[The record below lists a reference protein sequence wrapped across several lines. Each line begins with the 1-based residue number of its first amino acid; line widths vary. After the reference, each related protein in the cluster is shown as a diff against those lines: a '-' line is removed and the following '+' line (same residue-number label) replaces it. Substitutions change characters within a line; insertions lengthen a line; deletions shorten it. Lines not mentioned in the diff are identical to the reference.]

1 MIESP
6 VLTESFQD
14 ALKLRSNEMIVRG
27 QMRETAI
34 HVFRILE
41 VVVHDL
47 LNECSVR
54 DIRLSEKCPTRNTA
68 RSQAPRSPLV
78 VVNELR
84 STFETTMA
92 DDELLFQ

>member
-6 VLTESFQD
+6 VLAESFQD
-14 ALKLRSNEMIVRG
+14 ALELRSNEMIVRG

-47 LNECSVR
+47 LNERSVR
-54 DIRLSEKCPTRNTA
+54 DIQLNKKCPTRNTA
-68 RSQAPRSPLV
+68 RSQVPRSPLV